1 MNYYPTAPE
10 TYCHYLLQINL
21 AAHPQKNKGFIP
33 ITFGVLPIKSEGIF
47 KRVNTFL
54 YEIIC
59 EIWS

>member
-10 TYCHYLLQINL
+10 AYCHHLLQISL